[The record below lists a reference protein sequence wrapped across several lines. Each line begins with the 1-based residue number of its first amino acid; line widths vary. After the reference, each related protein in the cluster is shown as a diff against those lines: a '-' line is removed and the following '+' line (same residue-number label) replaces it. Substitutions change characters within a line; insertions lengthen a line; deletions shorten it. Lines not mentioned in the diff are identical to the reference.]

1 MDRIFSLTYHAL
13 GRMATRNVS
22 RSKVAQ
28 TIFAG
33 QTFSTGN
40 GLYRAKLKEVHGKTV
55 DEYVVFFSKTTN
67 QIVTV
72 EHNVF
77 RIKQKDKEDLA
88 VSKHKIRKIFK
99 QRKRALR
106 EQEFD
111 SWCREEYSY
120 YNLSFTA

>member
-1 MDRIFSLTYHAL
+1 MDRIFTLTYHAL

-28 TIFAG
+28 TIFWG
-33 QTFSTGN
+33 QTFSN
-40 GLYRAKLKEVHGKTV
+40 GDGTHRAKLRERCGKTV
-55 DEYVVFFSKTTN
+55 DEYTVVFSKASN
-67 QIVTV
+67 RIITV
-72 EHNVF
+72 EHNVKRAKPF
-77 RIKQKDKEDLA
+77 RGSTNAQQHRLY
-88 VSKHKIRKIFK
+88 K